1 MTTTRSLL
9 GRRDPE
15 RHAPDIDPGPD
26 LEAITRRFAPDARK
40 EIRRLLRMSPRII
53 DLAVIFPGALYAIVT
68 PRLPAEQRRQA
79 LELVL
84 AGAALKQV
92 AEVLELPMWLRRL
105 SPEAFVGP
113 LQAMPQSEAFARRI
127 VNCLPPTRAESA
139 LWLKTVGF
147 AAEAAHDDF
156 AIWLAHQPV
165 YGSEGDATKL
175 FAVLGAYA
183 WFSGQPY
190 KAAHGLM
197 IVPWRPEIS
206 FETAICAAKSWL
218 NRLRLTLQLKPGVID
233 DAWLDPGEAGGF
245 HFVPLLDAPSLLEEA
260 QGMHNCAD
268 QYADRIAR
276 DRCRLWSV
284 RRRNGQRLA
293 TLEIGQHVREPGVL
307 DIVQLKA
314 RHNLPAPLEVW
325 QAAHAWMASQKGLR
339 RAPPLVL
346 PTRPLDGAQWAA
358 LMQPYRAMKGG
369 AEWLPTNLSL
379 SSLATLDSDMADLAR
394 RAGVSS
400 WLFT

>member
-1 MTTTRSLL
+1 MTMRSLL

-15 RHAPDIDPGPD
+15 RRSEEEDGPD
-26 LEAITRRFAPDARK
+26 LEHLARRFPADSRK
-40 EIRRLLRMSPRII
+40 EVRRLLRLSPRII
-53 DLAVIFPGALYAIVT
+53 DLATVFPGALHAIASVH
-68 PRLPAEQRRQA
+68 LPTDRRRQA

-84 AGAALKQV
+84 AGAALKQI
-92 AEVLELPMWLRRL
+92 ANTLDMPMWLRRL
-105 SPEAFVGP
+105 PPEAFTGQVP
-113 LQAMPQSEAFARRI
+113 PVPQSEPFSRRV
-127 VNCLPPTRAESA
+127 VNCLPSTRSESA
-139 LWLKTVGF
+139 LWLRSIAF
-147 AAEAAHDDF
+147 ASDAAHEDF
-156 AIWLAHQPV
+156 AIWLAGQP
-165 YGSEGDATKL
+165 L
-175 FAVLGAYA
+175 FATDGDPRRMFAILAAYA

-190 KAAHGLM
+190 KPAHSLM

-206 FETAICAAKSWL
+206 FETALCAAKSWL
-218 NRLRLTLQLKPGVID
+218 NRVRLTLQLQTGVIT
-233 DAWLDPGEAGGF
+233 DAWLEPGEVMGLT
-245 HFVPLLDAPSLLEEA
+245 FVPLLSAELLLEEA
-260 QGMHNCAD
+260 KAMHNCAD

-293 TLEIGQHVREPGVL
+293 TLEVGQHAREPGVL

-325 QAAHAWMASQKGLR
+325 QAAHAWMAGQQGLR

-346 PTRPLDGAQWAA
+346 PSRPLDAA
-358 LMQPYRAMKGG
+358 AWTTLMQPYRHQKNG
-369 AEWLPTNLSL
+369 APWLPQTLT
-379 SSLATLDSDMADLAR
+379 LAALAALDGDMADLAR